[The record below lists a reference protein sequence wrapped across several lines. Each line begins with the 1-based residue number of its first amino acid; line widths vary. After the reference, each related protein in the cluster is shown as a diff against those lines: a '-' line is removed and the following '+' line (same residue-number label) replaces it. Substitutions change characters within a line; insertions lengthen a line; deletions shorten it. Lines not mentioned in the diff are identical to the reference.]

1 MTQEATAAKTSVLLR
16 RNHRLRKIRN
26 PNKAQQIPTIT
37 QESPK
42 RAQDSHLGT
51 VCGSLRNA
59 WSSLGTLLG
68 SLEPVLDRLQLSSAQ
83 HRPKTKPRPLKTHP
97 RLAQDGA
104 EDPPETPELGPVLFF
119 AKIFERRKKSVQKS
133 LQKTGQERPGAW
145 ETPRNPRE
153 PQETPREPQETPK
166 RTQESP
172 MRAGLEHVF
181 APKPLVLLRQNY
193 RLWKMLYLTQNLM

>member
-1 MTQEATAAKTSVLLR
+1 MLGPFRAVLVLSG
-16 RNHRLRKIRN
+16 
-26 PNKAQQIPTIT
+26 TILGP
-37 QESPK
+37 SWGYLGPSW
-42 RAQDSHLGT
+42 AQDSP
-51 VCGSLRNA
+51 R
-59 WSSLGTLLG
+59 
-68 SLEPVLDRLQLSSAQ
+68 QAQ
-83 HRPKTKPRPLKTHP
+83 DNPKT
-97 RLAQDGA
+97 AQDRSETGPRRRRRP
-104 EDPPETPELGPVLFF
+104 PPEAPEVDPVLFF